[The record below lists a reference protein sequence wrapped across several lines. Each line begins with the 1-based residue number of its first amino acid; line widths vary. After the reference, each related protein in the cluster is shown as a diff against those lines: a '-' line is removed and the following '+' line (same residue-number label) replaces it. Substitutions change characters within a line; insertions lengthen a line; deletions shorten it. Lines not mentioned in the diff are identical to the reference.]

1 MSFALD
7 VNILLYAS
15 DTSSALHAGALAF
28 VKVVDSLS
36 DHEKLD
42 TRHSPDSSFDNH
54 PRRSGYALPTGSRMA
69 GGHGGQVTLPRPGKP
84 KAACR
89 WE

>member
-1 MSFALD
+1 VSFALD

-15 DTSSALHAGALAF
+15 DASSALHAGTLAF

-36 DHEKLD
+36 DREKLN
-42 TRHSPDSSFDNH
+42 TRHSSDSSFDNH

-69 GGHGGQVTLPRPGKP
+69 ESHGGQVALPRPGAP
-84 KAACR
+84 KTARR